1 MEVMGYEE
9 REKEN
14 VVARGKTTNVKGGT
28 MHGIIICKGCM
39 SLEMQRSHDNEYVL
53 FKSIKPDDP
62 LIKKIGEVVGNF
74 II

>member
-1 MEVMGYEE
+1 MGYEE